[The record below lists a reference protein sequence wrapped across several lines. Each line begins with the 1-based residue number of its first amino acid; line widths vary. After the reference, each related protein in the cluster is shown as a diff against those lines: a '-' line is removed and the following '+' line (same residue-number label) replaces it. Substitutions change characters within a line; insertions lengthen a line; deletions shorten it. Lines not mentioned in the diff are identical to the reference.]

1 MELHE
6 RVRHLRLEAGMT
18 QNELAGD
25 KITRNML
32 SQIENGNA
40 TPSIQTL
47 MYIAE
52 RLNTSA
58 AYFLSDDEDDFLFK
72 KAEIIAAIKTKLK
85 SKDYNTCIQLCSA
98 FVGKEDDELN
108 LILAECFFNAATDDF
123 KSGRLSS
130 AQNGFI
136 TSQKYAALTSY
147 TADWLVSAAS
157 SYINLINT
165 VNIKDEGLLANAS
178 NIATLKSFTSGL
190 PHSDTLFYYD
200 AMILTEPG
208 NKNIVSNEELINII
222 NDNDYKK
229 HITARLAM
237 NKGNRGEAFR
247 LLGELDHDDTIGAV
261 RYHVIRDLE
270 RLYTQIGDFENAY
283 NFSRKRINLYIKM
296 QE

>member
-72 KAEIIAAIKTKLK
+72 KAEVIAAIKTKLK
-85 SKDYNTCIQLCSA
+85 SKEYNTCIQLCSV

-108 LILAECFFNAATDDF
+108 LILAECFFYAAADDF

-130 AQNGFI
+130 AHNGFL

-165 VNIKDEGLLANAS
+165 VNIKNDAALANAS
-178 NIATLKSFTSGL
+178 NITSLINFTSEL

-200 AMILTEPG
+200 ALILTETG
-208 NKNIVSNEELINII
+208 SSSIINNEEFIIII
-222 NDNDYKK
+222 NNCDYKK
-229 HITARLAM
+229 HISARLAI

>member
-72 KAEIIAAIKTKLK
+72 KAEVIAAIKTKLK
-85 SKDYNTCIQLCSA
+85 NKEYNTCIQLCSV

-108 LILAECFFNAATDDF
+108 LILAECFFYAATDDF

-130 AQNGFI
+130 AHNGFL

-147 TADWLVSAAS
+147 TSDWLVSAAS

-165 VNIKDEGLLANAS
+165 VNIKNDTALANAS
-178 NIATLKSFTSGL
+178 NITSLKNFTSEL

-200 AMILTEPG
+200 ALILTETG
-208 NKNIVSNEELINII
+208 SSSIINNEEFIKII
-222 NDNDYKK
+222 NDSDYKK
-229 HITARLAM
+229 HIAARLAI